1 MISKLDRKILTK
13 ACGVDLY
20 YPNPLDIRHM
30 ILKHSYTT
38 PDDWELVRMKVVV
51 PHITINPSSF
61 SNWICMR
68 YSEYFDDST
77 EWILTMAP
85 AECCQMVADF
95 IKESPDLFPWV
106 VDFIAEIAEKKMP
119 TGSAQIASGKG
130 MPWVEEMMEGKG

>member
-1 MISKLDRKILTK
+1 MLSELDRRILAR
-13 ACGVDLY
+13 ACGIPFDKWDG
-20 YPNPLDIRHM
+20 PWFD
-30 ILKHSYTT
+30 S
-38 PDDWELVRMKVVV
+38 PDDWELVRVKVVV

-95 IKESPDLFPWV
+95 IKESHDLFPWV
-106 VDFIAEIAEKKMP
+106 VEMEEEKK
-119 TGSAQIASGKG
+119 
-130 MPWVEEMMEGKG
+130 

>member
-1 MISKLDRKILTK
+1 MLSDIDRKILAR
-13 ACGVDLY
+13 ACGLGWPEPEPCPHCGY
-20 YPNPLDIRHM
+20 YCNNNTVFCRPPLQNPTF
-30 ILKHSYTT
+30 TT
-38 PDDWELVRMKVVV
+38 PDDWELVRVKVVV

-106 VDFIAEIAEKKMP
+106 
-119 TGSAQIASGKG
+119 
-130 MPWVEEMMEGKG
+130 EEMEGVKE

>member
-1 MISKLDRKILTK
+1 MTDLDRKILAR
-13 ACGVDLY
+13 ACGLCWHEWVMEDDYIHAHCKLCGKKGDYVDTEWPTL
-20 YPNPLDIRHM
+20 
-30 ILKHSYTT
+30 SFTT
-38 PDDWELVRMKVVV
+38 PDDWELVRVTVVV

-106 VDFIAEIAEKKMP
+106 AEKK
-119 TGSAQIASGKG
+119 
-130 MPWVEEMMEGKG
+130 

>member
-1 MISKLDRKILTK
+1 MISESDRRILTK
-13 ACGVDLY
+13 ACGLEWHEDVSNIYHPCSCSCGVEFGEYGGELLPIHLFY
-20 YPNPLDIRHM
+20 SNPTF
-30 ILKHSYTT
+30 TT
-38 PDDWELVRMKVVV
+38 PDDWELVRVNVVV

-95 IKESPDLFPWV
+95 IKESHDLFPWV
-106 VDFIAEIAEKKMP
+106 VEMEEEKK
-119 TGSAQIASGKG
+119 
-130 MPWVEEMMEGKG
+130 